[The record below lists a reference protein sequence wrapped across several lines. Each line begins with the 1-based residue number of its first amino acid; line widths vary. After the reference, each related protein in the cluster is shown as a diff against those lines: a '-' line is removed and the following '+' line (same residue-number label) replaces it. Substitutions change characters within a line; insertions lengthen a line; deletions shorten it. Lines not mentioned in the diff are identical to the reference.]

1 MMNFEKVVLA
11 FCFGTWK
18 KLIFT
23 NKILL
28 IILLILVLWFECYIG
43 IGSKGKI
50 CKQAE
55 ASEHCIYSDY

>member
-18 KLIFT
+18 KIIFT
-23 NKILL
+23 NK
-28 IILLILVLWFECYIG
+28 ILLILVLWFECYIG